1 MVGYCALYDDFHY
14 FGMPGLIGGA
24 HLWSG
29 GLPTST
35 PFRFVTPRYKELEKL
50 MKFIGQWQE
59 DYLDT
64 WIRNR
69 WPTQAFSDMGSALWN
84 WRFWGVAFMDS
95 IAATLY
101 TTNECVLKYGL
112 SFTDQQLH

>member
-14 FGMPGLIGGA
+14 FGMPGLIGGG

-50 MKFIGQWQE
+50 MKFIGQWLE
-59 DYLDT
+59 DNLDT

-84 WRFWGVAFMDS
+84 WRSWVVGFMDS

-101 TTNECVLKYGL
+101 A
-112 SFTDQQLH
+112 